1 MVRWLAVYE
10 LQMNHESQAREL
22 QGEFNDALDALDALI
37 DARIEKALK
46 EREANQWQQ
55 PRSDSMAASPL
66 SNPGPLMPP
75 SSTGQSTGKG

>member
-22 QGEFNDALDALDALI
+22 QGEFNDALDALI

-46 EREANQWQQ
+46 ERERRPEDQFHKAGEIL
-55 PRSDSMAASPL
+55 RD
-66 SNPGPLMPP
+66 
-75 SSTGQSTGKG
+75 GKWVRP